1 VQKKPVDSNIH
12 ESTNDSNQVESTI
25 KDNNKIYPM
34 DARSYFHP
42 KSLFIHACQ
51 LKSFRPRIDVMIPLP
66 KHHLFHPSRYPT
78 EVLHSSLLTPIKGPQ
93 IFISAI
99 VVEYFCISNL
109 SIITSNAKMKGVIS
123 KDEAKRLAK
132 EQQEMEKGREEQGKA
147 PKNFQS
153 KPKNPES
160 ELDFEVEGEKKK
172 RQNVSDFERKRQGNL
187 YQNG

>member
-1 VQKKPVDSNIH
+1 MQKKLVDSNIH

-25 KDNNKIYPM
+25 KDNNKNLSHGCKILL
-34 DARSYFHP
+34 SY
-42 KSLFIHACQ
+42 KSLFIQAYQ

-99 VVEYFCISNL
+99 VVEYFCISDF
-109 SIITSNAKMKGVIS
+109 STIASNAKMKGAIS

-132 EQQEMEKGREEQGKA
+132 EQ
-147 PKNFQS
+147 
-153 KPKNPES
+153 
-160 ELDFEVEGEKKK
+160 
-172 RQNVSDFERKRQGNL
+172 
-187 YQNG
+187 